1 MANEEAK
8 TKPEK
13 RGKKFGFYFA
23 IATSLLIAAAIIFT
37 TFYSMRCITYLMKDY
52 KETNRVISN
61 FARETNSAEFAKHIK
76 VTGDLKVK
84 VDIENFVGSGTKI
97 QIYKGDEC
105 LQTYICKLYGDVNGD
120 GKISAVDYVKIKNHI
135 LKYKILTDDISC
147 SVADVSNDNKIS
159 ALYYV
164 KIKNDILNVKKLELR

>member
-52 KETNRVISN
+52 KETTIAYNN
-61 FARETNSAEFAKHIK
+61 F
-76 VTGDLKVK
+76 
-84 VDIENFVGSGTKI
+84 SG
-97 QIYKGDEC
+97 
-105 LQTYICKLYGDVNGD
+105 LQTFRHHPTTISKLFC
-120 GKISAVDYVKIKNHI
+120 HI
-135 LKYKILTDDISC
+135 FD
-147 SVADVSNDNKIS
+147 
-159 ALYYV
+159 
-164 KIKNDILNVKKLELR
+164 